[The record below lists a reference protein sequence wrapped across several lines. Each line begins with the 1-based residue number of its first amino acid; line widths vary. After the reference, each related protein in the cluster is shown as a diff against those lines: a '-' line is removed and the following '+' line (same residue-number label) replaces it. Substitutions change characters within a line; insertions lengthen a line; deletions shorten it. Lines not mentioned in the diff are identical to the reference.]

1 MEAYLKNYRQSP
13 RKVRLLADLVRGKR
27 VSRAL
32 SELSFM
38 PKRAAGPMKKLIE
51 SAVANAE
58 HNFGAKK
65 DDLIVKEITV
75 DKGVVLK
82 RWMPRAMG
90 RASSIH
96 KHTSNVFVRL
106 AVAESVYNDEKK
118 APKKEGK
125 SESSKEVKKPK
136 SQQTATDQ
144 ESLNRAKG
152 TVGQKEVA
160 AAAA

>member
-13 RKVRLLADLVRGKR
+13 RKVRLLADLVRGKS
-27 VSRAL
+27 VERAL

-58 HNFGAKK
+58 HNFNAKK
-65 DDLIVKEITV
+65 EGFVVKEITV
-75 DKGVVLK
+75 DSGVTLK
-82 RWMPRAMG
+82 RWRPRAFG

-106 AVAESVYNDEKK
+106 AAAESVKDEDKK
-118 APKKEGK
+118 AEAPKKA
-125 SESSKEVKKPK
+125 KKPK
-136 SQQTATDQ
+136 SQQAVTGQ

-152 TVGQKEVA
+152 TVGQKEA
-160 AAAA
+160 AAAAA

>member
-32 SELSFM
+32 TELSFM

-51 SAVANAE
+51 SAIANAE
-58 HNFGAKK
+58 HNFNAKK

-75 DKGVVLK
+75 DQGVTLK
-82 RWMPRAMG
+82 RWRPRAMG

-106 AVAESVYNDEKK
+106 AVLEPVKD
-118 APKKEGK
+118 
-125 SESSKEVKKPK
+125 EVKKAETPK
-136 SQQTATDQ
+136 EAEKEIPKADKNKKF
-144 ESLNRAKG
+144 EL
-152 TVGQKEVA
+152 QKEA
-160 AAAA
+160 AAAAA